1 MLEISEQNESAIQ
14 DLLIAFEDE
23 TNAQAKYLAFAEK
36 ADQEQ
41 LHGAA
46 SLCRAAARAE
56 HFHAA
61 SHARAIKQLGVKPWC
76 SMHKVEVRGT
86 LDNMLDALAGEQHEI
101 DDMYPVALNEAKKHS
116 NRAVIRTF
124 AGAMEAEKAH
134 ARLYAEAVALLETG
148 KMDSWIGAAREF
160 FVCPACG
167 NTVKTIEVDELC
179 PVCRGSQERF
189 EAVL

>member
-1 MLEISEQNESAIQ
+1 MLEISEANESAIQ

-23 TNAQAKYLAFAEK
+23 SNAQARYLAFAEK

-61 SHARAIKQLGVKPWC
+61 SHARAIKALGVEAWC
-76 SMHKVEVRGT
+76 NLHEPEVKST
-86 LDNMLDALAGEQHEI
+86 LENMRDALAGEQHEI
-101 DDMYPVALNEAKKHS
+101 AAMYPGVLEEAKKRGNS
-116 NRAVIRTF
+116 AVVRSF
-124 AGAMEAEKAH
+124 AGALEAEKTH
-134 ARLYAEAVALLETG
+134 ARLYAEAVVLLEAG
-148 KMDSWIGAAREF
+148 EKDSWIGTAREF

-167 NTVKTIEVDELC
+167 YTVKTLEQDDFC
-179 PVCRGSQERF
+179 PVCRCPQEQF

>member
-23 TNAQAKYLAFAEK
+23 TNAQTKYLAFAEK
-36 ADQEQ
+36 ADQEH
-41 LHGAA
+41 LRGAA

-61 SHARAIKQLGVKPWC
+61 SHARAIRQLGVEPWC
-76 SMHKVEVRGT
+76 SMHDLAVKST
-86 LDNMLDALAGEQHEI
+86 LENMRDALAGEQDEI
-101 DDMYPVALNEAKKHS
+101 SEMYPRVLAEAMRRS

-124 AGAMEAEKAH
+124 AVAMEAEKAH
-134 ARLYAEAVALLETG
+134 ARLYAEVVALLEAG
-148 KMDSWIGAAREF
+148 EKESWIGAAREF

-167 NTVKTIEVDELC
+167 YTSKTLEAEKFC

-189 EAVL
+189 EAVQ